1 MWSSVFDGGIRR
13 IFASA
18 GGVDLSGGF
27 GDSSGIEQT
36 SGACRFGDGAKGITG
51 GTSAAM
57 TEAANEAAKPNEKRR
72 I

>member
-1 MWSSVFDGGIRR
+1 
-13 IFASA
+13 
-18 GGVDLSGGF
+18 VDLSGGF

-36 SGACRFGDGAKGITG
+36 SGVCRFGDGAKGITG
-51 GTSAAM
+51 GTSAAI